1 MYYTC
6 FLFYFHTSSSYCY
19 ISLNS
24 CHRTTRYTGIIH
36 PEESELA
43 HRSLH
48 QVPLIKS
55 SSFNFP
61 VPLHILIPLL
71 RLVGLDF
78 SALLNLCVPSFVSVV
93 LSQLQSSSQSLN
105 DNGTKS
111 FRSHKLGVFHAI
123 ITQKVSTIEYR
134 HHTTLASHPQGS
146 RLDIPTPI
154 ESSTT
159 LPRFTLS
166 SGQEPLNSV
175 LLAKL
180 G

>member
-6 FLFYFHTSSSYCY
+6 FLFYFHTSPYCCY

-61 VPLHILIPLL
+61 FPLHILIPLL
-71 RLVGLDF
+71 RVVDRDF
-78 SALLNLCVPSFVSVV
+78 STLLNFCVPSVVSVV

-123 ITQKVSTIEYR
+123 ITQKSIHYRVSSP
-134 HHTTLASHPQGS
+134 HHASLPSSRVSSRYTHPHRVVDDLTSLHIILWPGTVELGS
-146 RLDIPTPI
+146 V
-154 ESSTT
+154 S
-159 LPRFTLS
+159 
-166 SGQEPLNSV
+166 
-175 LLAKL
+175 
-180 G
+180 